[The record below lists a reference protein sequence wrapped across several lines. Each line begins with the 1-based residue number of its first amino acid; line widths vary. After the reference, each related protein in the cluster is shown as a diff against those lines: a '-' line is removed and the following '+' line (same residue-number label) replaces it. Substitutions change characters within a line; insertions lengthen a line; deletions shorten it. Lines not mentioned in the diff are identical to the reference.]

1 MTTSED
7 VSRIARNLGRNE
19 IAKDFN
25 AVTQLGYDLVQK
37 CSEIS
42 KMEKELK
49 EFKIQ
54 LNNLNILSRLN
65 PILTTVMK
73 SEQISETTRTSTAQL
88 LDRIITSILNSNVI
102 LEE

>member
-7 VSRIARNLGRNE
+7 VELIARNLGKTE
-19 IAKDFN
+19 IARDFN
-25 AVTQLGYDLVQK
+25 TVTQLGHNLIQK

-73 SEQISETTRTSTAQL
+73 SPQISDLTKTSTAKL
-88 LDRIITSILNSNVI
+88 LDRIITSILNSQVI